1 MKAITKTLFVLL
13 ATACIAN
20 LLLTAGCKRQ
30 DSSPGQIIIDSRN
43 DAGKSRMFIASF
55 ALIDLTGEIGGN
67 TIGTSKRYKENLNR
81 ILPVQKTTL
90 DSAIFYSAA
99 LELDS
104 AMQLLSRMDRKSL
117 SDSLAAVYYVLLA
130 NGERLLNGNHKFA
143 ISYIDSALAINPRN
157 ARALNAKSAI
167 LNDLG
172 KFPEAL
178 AALDSALAIDSSS
191 AKTRWYRAMI
201 IARLGRAEEALGSIE
216 PDFQNKSLEDYYF
229 VVNLKG
235 WLLCITN
242 RCDEAI
248 AYHDSA
254 LALNPKHYFG
264 YLDKA
269 IALYKLE
276 RFEQMIATLD
286 QADKLVPNQVWVK
299 YNRACCY
306 AKLKNRDGMIA
317 ALADAIK
324 TDSLAKANASQDPD
338 FMAYHNDADFRKLV
352 GLE

>member
-1 MKAITKTLFVLL
+1 MKAIPRTLFVVLL
-13 ATACIAN
+13 AACFATPY
-20 LLLTAGCKRQ
+20 LSTGCKQ
-30 DSSPGQIIIDSRN
+30 QNSSPGHNTSGSKKETEESRL
-43 DAGKSRMFIASF
+43 FLASF
-55 ALIDLTGEIGGN
+55 ALIDLTGQIGGI
-67 TIGTSKRYKENLNR
+67 TIGTSNRYKENLNR

-104 AMQLLSRMDRKSL
+104 AMQLLSRLDRSRM

-130 NGERLLNGNHKFA
+130 NGERVLKGNHKFA
-143 ISYIDSALAINPRN
+143 ISYVDSALAITPRN
-157 ARALNAKSAI
+157 PRALNAKSAI

-178 AALDSALAIDSSS
+178 AALDSARAIDSSS

-201 IARLGRAEEALGSIE
+201 IARMGHAEEALASIE
-216 PDFQNKSLEDYYF
+216 PDFQKKHDEDYYF
-229 VVNLKG
+229 LVNLKG

-269 IALYKLE
+269 MALYKLE
-276 RFEQMIATLD
+276 RFEQMIQTLD

-306 AKLKNRDGMIA
+306 AKLKNRDGMLT

-324 TDSLAKANASQDPD
+324 TDSSAKSNASQDPD
-338 FMAYHNDADFRKLV
+338 FMAYHDDSAFRKLV

>member
-1 MKAITKTLFVLL
+1 MKAIIKALFVLL
-13 ATACIAN
+13 AAASFAN
-20 LLLTAGCKRQ
+20 LLFTTGCKQ
-30 DSSPGQIIIDSRN
+30 QESSPRQNITESKK
-43 DAGKSRMFIASF
+43 DAGKSRMFLASY

-104 AMQLLSRMDRKSL
+104 AMQLLSRLDRNSL

-130 NGERLLNGNHKFA
+130 NGERVLNGNYKLA
-143 ISYIDSALAINPRN
+143 IANIDSALAITPRN
-157 ARALNAKSAI
+157 PRALNAKSAI

-178 AALDSALAIDSSS
+178 AALDSALAIDASSV
-191 AKTRWYRAMI
+191 KTRWYRAII
-201 IARLGRAEEALGSIE
+201 IARLGRAEEALASIE
-216 PDFQNKSLEDYYF
+216 PDFQNKSVEDYYF
-229 VVNLKG
+229 LVNLKG
-235 WLLCITN
+235 WLLCMNN

-269 IALYKLE
+269 IAQYKLE
-276 RFEQMIATLD
+276 RYEPMIHTLD

-306 AKLKNRDGMIA
+306 AKLKNRDGMLT

-338 FMAYHNDADFRKLV
+338 FMAYHNDSDFRKLV

>member
-1 MKAITKTLFVLL
+1 MKTTYKTLLVLL
-13 ATACIAN
+13 VAACFAT
-20 LLLTAGCKRQ
+20 LLFTASCKQ
-30 DSSPGQIIIDSRN
+30 QGSSPGQNIAETKRENGNSQL
-43 DAGKSRMFIASF
+43 FLASF

-81 ILPVQKTTL
+81 ILPVQKNTL

-104 AMQLLSRMDRKSL
+104 AMMLLSRVDRSKL
-117 SDSLAAVYYVLLA
+117 SDSLRAVYYVLLA
-130 NGERLLNGNHKFA
+130 NGERVLKGNHKFA
-143 ISYIDSALAINPRN
+143 LSYIDSALAVTPRNPR
-157 ARALNAKSAI
+157 ALSAKSAI

-201 IARLGRAEEALGSIE
+201 IARLGRAEEALASIE
-216 PDFQNKSLEDYYF
+216 PDLQNKAIEDYYF

-235 WLLCITN
+235 WLLCMSN
-242 RCDEAI
+242 KCEEAI

-269 IALYKLE
+269 IAQYKLE
-276 RFEQMIATLD
+276 RYADMITTLD

-306 AKLKNRDGMIA
+306 AKLKNRDGTLA

-338 FMAYHNDADFRKLV
+338 FQAYHNDPDFKKLV
-352 GLE
+352 GLQ

>member
-1 MKAITKTLFVLL
+1 MKAMMRTLF
-13 ATACIAN
+13 A
-20 LLLTAGCKRQ
+20 LLLVVSFANPLFTTGCKSQ
-30 DSSPGQIIIDSRN
+30 SSSPGTSATDSKKETV
-43 DAGKSRMFIASF
+43 KSPLFLASF

-67 TIGTSKRYKENLNR
+67 TIGTSKRYKENLGR

-117 SDSLAAVYYVLLA
+117 SDSLKAVYYVLRA
-130 NGERLLNGNHKFA
+130 NGERLLNGNHKMA
-143 ISYIDSALAINPRN
+143 LSHIDSALAITPRN
-157 ARALNAKSAI
+157 PRALNAKSAI

-201 IARLGRAEEALGSIE
+201 IARLGRAEEALASIE
-216 PDFQNKSLEDYYF
+216 RDFQNKKSDDYYF
-229 VVNLKG
+229 LVNLKG
-235 WLLCITN
+235 WLLCMNN

-269 IALYKLE
+269 VALYKLN
-276 RFEQMIATLD
+276 RFEQMIETLD

-306 AKLKNRDGMIA
+306 AKLKNRDGMLA

-338 FMAYHNDADFRKLV
+338 FTAYHTDPDFKKLV